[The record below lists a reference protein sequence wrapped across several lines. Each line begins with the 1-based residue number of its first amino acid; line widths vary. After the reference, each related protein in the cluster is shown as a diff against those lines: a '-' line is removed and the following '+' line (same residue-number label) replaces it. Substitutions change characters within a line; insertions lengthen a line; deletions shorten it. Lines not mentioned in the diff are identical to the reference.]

1 MSFYSWRMP
10 KKDPRIDAFIAQAAD
25 FAKPI
30 LTRIRKLVHATCPSV
45 TETIKWG
52 NPFYEHKGILLATP
66 AFKQHC
72 RLVFGKAGCS
82 RERTGKNGCITTLP
96 ICPATKSD
104 WLHQEGRRTQRS
116 RNQSAFTPQTKGE
129 KADHRAGLF
138 SGGAPTEQKALAT
151 FENFRPSCQQEY
163 VAWIVEAKR
172 EETRTSRIKRP
183 SPGWPKEKR
192 STGSIMEAPRR
203 GAGEKLRVRNA
214 RNVPTFSRWIR
225 EMSFGI

>member
-1 MSFYSWRMP
+1 MP

-72 RLVFGKAGCS
+72 RLVFWKGRLFLGKD
-82 RERTGKNGCITTLP
+82 RKKMGCITTLADLP
-96 ICPATKSD
+96 GDKILTGYIKKAVELNEAGIKAP
-104 WLHQEGRRTQRS
+104 S
-116 RNQSAFTPQTKGE
+116 RPKP
-129 KADHRAGLF
+129 KAKKQIIVPDYFLAAL
-138 SGGAPTEQKALAT
+138 QQNKKALAT

-172 EETRTSRIKRP
+172 EETRTSRIKRAIAWMAK
-183 SPGWPKEKR
+183 GKARYWKYH
-192 STGSIMEAPRR
+192 GSAAKGRR
-203 GAGEKLRVRNA
+203 
-214 RNVPTFSRWIR
+214 
-225 EMSFGI
+225 